1 MKLKVKDLRK
11 TINEEF
17 LRGIPEFILRQATSK
32 YVDEVR
38 QHIFRFILENK
49 SVSKIEQRQSIAA
62 ANEVL
67 EELEVKANE
76 LLEEQLFQFIKQ
88 V

>member
-11 TINEEF
+11 TISEEF
-17 LRGIPEFILRQATSK
+17 LRGIPEFMLRQATTK
-32 YVDEVR
+32 YVDEIR
-38 QHIFRFILENK
+38 QHVFKFILENK
-49 SVSKIEQRQSIAA
+49 STSKIEQRQSIAA

-67 EELEVKANE
+67 KDLEDKANE